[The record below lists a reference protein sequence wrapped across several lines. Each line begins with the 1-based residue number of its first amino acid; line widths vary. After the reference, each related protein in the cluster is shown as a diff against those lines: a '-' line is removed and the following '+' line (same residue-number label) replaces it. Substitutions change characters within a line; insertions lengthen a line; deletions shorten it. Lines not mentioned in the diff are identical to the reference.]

1 MISQDKREFGGWWIW
16 VLFLVM
22 ITIGIFAV
30 FKPAGMWWEREV
42 MLESHQYKEARATE
56 MATFKA
62 QLVAV
67 DMMLATESD
76 PTVRADLKRQKM
88 MLTQQMSISRT
99 RAGQEGIITKTIN
112 NL

>member
-1 MISQDKREFGGWWIW
+1 MISQDKREVGGWWFWI
-16 VLFLVM
+16 LFLVM

-42 MLESHQYKEARATE
+42 MLESHQYKEARNTE

-62 QLVAV
+62 QLAAV
-67 DMMLATESD
+67 DMMLATEAD
-76 PTVRADLKRQKM
+76 PTVRADLNRQKM

-99 RAGQEGIITKTIN
+99 RSGQEGELSKAIRN
-112 NL
+112 F

>member
-1 MISQDKREFGGWWIW
+1 MISSDKREVGGWWIW
-16 VLFLVM
+16 ILFLVV

-30 FKPAGMWWEREV
+30 FKPMGMWWEREV

-62 QLVAV
+62 QIVAI
-67 DMMLATESD
+67 DMMLGQESD
-76 PTVRADLKRQKM
+76 PTVRANLTRQKM
-88 MLTQQMSISRT
+88 MLTQQMSISKT
-99 RAGQEGIITKTIN
+99 RAGQEGELSRAIR

>member
-1 MISQDKREFGGWWIW
+1 MISQDKREVGGWWIW
-16 VLFLVM
+16 ILFLVI

-30 FKPAGMWWEREV
+30 FKPMGMWWEREV
-42 MLESHQYKEARATE
+42 MLESHQYKEGRATE

-76 PTVRADLKRQKM
+76 PTVRANLNRQKM

-99 RAGQEGIITKTIN
+99 RAGQKGVITQAVESF
-112 NL
+112 